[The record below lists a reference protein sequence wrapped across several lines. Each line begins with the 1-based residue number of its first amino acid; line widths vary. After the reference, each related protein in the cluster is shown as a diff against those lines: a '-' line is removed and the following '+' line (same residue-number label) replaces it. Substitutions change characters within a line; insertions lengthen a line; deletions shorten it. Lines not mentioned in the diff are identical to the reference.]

1 MQTNVP
7 RILLAGTNSG
17 CGKTTAVC
25 ALLQALVNRGVKT
38 GAMKC
43 GPDYI
48 DPMFHSRIIGAE
60 SGNLDAFFYSENTM
74 NYLLSKHAG
83 GKDVTVLE
91 GVMGYYDGIGLDSSS
106 ASTYQVARL
115 THTPVVLV
123 VGAAGAALSVL
134 AVIQGFLDFLPDNQI
149 RGVILNRCSPM
160 AYAGLAKAIRQHF
173 GGRIQPL
180 GYLPNLPQCSLES
193 RHLGLVTAAEVENLH
208 QKLAV
213 LAEQAEKSLDL
224 PGLLALAASAEP
236 ISCQPVTVPQ
246 GPPVRIAV
254 AKDRA
259 FCFYYGENLQLL
271 QELGAQLAYFS
282 PLTDS
287 ALPEDVDGLYLGGGY
302 PELYARQLA
311 ENVSLRKKLRQAL
324 EDGLPCLAECGGFM
338 YLCRDIAG
346 EPMVDFL
353 PGRCYDNGRLTRFG
367 YVTLETQQDSL
378 FGPAGMTIP
387 AHEFHRWDA
396 TDTGEAF
403 LAQKPSG
410 RSWQCAFVN
419 QRLYAGF
426 PHIPFYANPETARNF
441 YEACRKER
449 LRHAGNSETGGY

>member
-1 MQTNVP
+1 MQTKAA

-25 ALLQALVNRGVKT
+25 ALLQALVNRGLKT

-74 NYLLSKHAG
+74 NYLLSKHAS

-91 GVMGYYDGIGLDSSS
+91 GVMGYYDGIGLDSPS
-106 ASTYQVARL
+106 ASTYQVASC

-160 AYAGLAKAIRQHF
+160 AYAGLAKAICQRF
-173 GGRIQPL
+173 DGRVQPL

-208 QKLAV
+208 QKLAL
-213 LAEQAEKSLDL
+213 LAEQAEESLDI

-271 QELGAQLAYFS
+271 QELGAQLVYFS
-282 PLTDS
+282 PLTDT

-302 PELYARQLA
+302 PELSARQLA
-311 ENVSLRKKLRQAL
+311 ENVPLRKALRQAL

-353 PGRCYDNGRLTRFG
+353 PGRCYDNGKLTRFG

-410 RSWQCAFVN
+410 RSWRCAFAN
-419 QRLYAGF
+419 DRLYAGF

-449 LRHAGNSETGGY
+449 LRHAGNCETVGN